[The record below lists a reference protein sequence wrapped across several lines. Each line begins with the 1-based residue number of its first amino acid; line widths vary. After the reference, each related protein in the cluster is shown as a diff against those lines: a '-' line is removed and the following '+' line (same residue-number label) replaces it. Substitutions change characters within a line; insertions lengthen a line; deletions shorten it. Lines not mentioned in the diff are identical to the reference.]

1 MGGASLARAR
11 VLVTGGAGFIGSH
24 LVDALVRDG
33 CEVCVLDNLSTGRLE
48 NIKHHLGNGNV
59 VFVQGDVR
67 DKRAVCEAVKSVEA
81 VFHLAAIT
89 SVPYSI
95 KCPSVTRE
103 VNVTGTTNLLGACLR
118 GDVERFVHVSTCA
131 VYGEAEYLPIDE
143 NHPTRPVSPYAESKL
158 AAERCCS
165 EFQEAHGLKTTVLRL
180 FNAYGLRMRNDQY
193 GGVIARFVERL
204 RDGKPPVIYGDG
216 LQTRDFVHVE
226 DAVRAMRLALDCGN
240 AVGGTFNIG
249 SGVPTTINQLAQ
261 LLIQLFG
268 VKGVRPQFRGARRGD
283 LRHSYADVSRA
294 RKALGYEPRIFLKEG
309 LVAFV
314 ACDQNV
320 SGAVGNGF

>member
-1 MGGASLARAR
+1 MGGVSLARAR

-24 LVDALVRDG
+24 LVDALVKDG
-33 CEVCVLDNLSTGRLE
+33 CEVCVLDNLSTGRFE

-67 DKRAVCEAVKSVEA
+67 DKQAICEAVKGVEA

-103 VNVTGTTNLLGACLR
+103 VNVTGTMNLLEACLR

-131 VYGEAEYLPIDE
+131 VYGDAEYLPVDE
-143 NHPTRPVSPYAESKL
+143 KHPTRPVSPYAESKL

-165 EFQEAHGLKTTVLRL
+165 QFQETHGLKATVLRL
-180 FNAYGLRMRNDQY
+180 FNVYGLRMRDDQY
-193 GGVIARFVERL
+193 GGVIARFMERL
-204 RDGKPPVIYGDG
+204 RGGKPPFIYGDG
-216 LQTRDFVHVE
+216 LQTRDFVHVG
-226 DAVRAMRLALDCGN
+226 DAVRAIRLALDGGN

-261 LLIQLFG
+261 LLMQMFRIE
-268 VKGVRPQFRGARRGD
+268 GVRPQHHGARQGD
-283 LRHSYADVSRA
+283 LRHSYADIREARA
-294 RKALGYEPRIFLKEG
+294 VLEYEPKVSLKEG
-309 LVAFV
+309 L
-314 ACDQNV
+314 
-320 SGAVGNGF
+320 STLIR

>member
-1 MGGASLARAR
+1 MGGVSLARAR

-24 LVDALVRDG
+24 IVDALVKDG

-48 NIKHHLGNGNV
+48 NIKHHIGNGNV

-67 DKRAVCEAVKSVEA
+67 DKQAVCEAVKGVEA
-81 VFHLAAIT
+81 VFHLAAVT

-103 VNVTGTTNLLGACLR
+103 VNVTGTMNLLEACLR

-143 NHPTRPVSPYAESKL
+143 KHPTSPVSPYAESKL

-165 EFQEAHGLKTTVLRL
+165 EFQEAYGLKATVLRL
-180 FNAYGLRMRNDQY
+180 FNVYGLRMRDDQY

-204 RDGKPPVIYGDG
+204 RGEKPPVIYGDG
-216 LQTRDFVHVE
+216 SQTRDFVHVE
-226 DAVRAMRLALDCGN
+226 DAVRAMRLALDGGDV
-240 AVGGTFNIG
+240 VGGTFNIG

-261 LLIQLFG
+261 LLMRMVG
-268 VKGVRPQFRGARRGD
+268 AEGVRPRYRGARRGD

-294 RKALGYEPRIFLKEG
+294 RKTLGYEPRIFLKEG
-309 LVAFV
+309 LAAFV
-314 ACDQNV
+314 ACGQNV
-320 SGAVGNGF
+320 NGAVGNGV